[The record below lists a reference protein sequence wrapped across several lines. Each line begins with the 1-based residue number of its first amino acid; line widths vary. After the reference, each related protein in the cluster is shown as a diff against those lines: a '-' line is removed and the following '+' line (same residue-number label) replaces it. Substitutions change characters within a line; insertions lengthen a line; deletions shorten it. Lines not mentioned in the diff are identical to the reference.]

1 MTIETLERAKII
13 EKKMDEL
20 KREITSLN
28 TMIDMSDGEHALRI
42 YLAVDTK
49 SGSRYAQFEKTG
61 RDNEIYQGLILH
73 TIKNVKELLEHQL
86 DELADELEE
95 L

>member
-1 MTIETLERAKII
+1 MTLEALQRAKEI

-28 TMIDMSDGEHALRI
+28 TMINMSDGKHALRM

-49 SGSRYAQFEKTG
+49 GGNRYAQFEKTG
-61 RDNEIYQGLILH
+61 HNNEFYQGFILH

-86 DELADELEE
+86 DDLADELEN

>member
-28 TMIDMSDGEHALRI
+28 TMISMSDGEHPLRI

-49 SGSRYAQFEKTG
+49 GGGRYAQFEKTG
-61 RDNEIYQGLILH
+61 HNNEFYQGFILH

-86 DELADELEE
+86 DGLADELET